1 MWIWKNDVD
10 ETMKTMVP
18 EPYVHLVFVLT
29 GGIDYDEV
37 CNFYKNYFLFDKLLG
52 LYKLIYYL
60 FVWPFY
66 DYTLCSNLIIPKLY
80 VIFLFQVSFIYQIC
94 NSYLYIKITYV
105 FYMYYRY
112 WARP

>member
-37 CNFYKNYFLFDKLLG
+37 CNFYKNYF
-52 LYKLIYYL
+52 
-60 FVWPFY
+60 
-66 DYTLCSNLIIPKLY
+66 
-80 VIFLFQVSFIYQIC
+80 YQ
-94 NSYLYIKITYV
+94 
-105 FYMYYRY
+105 
-112 WARP
+112 